1 MLKTTNYQI
10 VFSDVDGTLLNK
22 DRELS
27 DVTVHQIKRIVNER
41 NIKFVMVSARM
52 PSGMQH
58 LYNQLSV
65 KSPII
70 CYNGALI
77 LSALENGYNKHNVL
91 HSCAID
97 YPSALSIYA
106 KAKDEDLHFGLFSNN
121 RWFANRFDEW
131 TAKEENNTRVKCTI
145 NPQIENLIAELQQS
159 KEPIHKLMVMGNSS
173 KIDSFMG
180 FTNSNF
186 GRVVASYRSKDTY
199 IEISP
204 VLSNKATGCSFLMDY
219 LKIPYDKAIAFGDNL
234 NDIEMLKIVGLGIA
248 MQNAP
253 DTVKNH
259 ANRIAPSNTNNG
271 VANTI
276 SELFIE

>member
-22 DRELS
+22 DRDLS
-27 DVTVHQIKRIVNER
+27 ALTVHQIKRIVNEH

-52 PSGMQH
+52 PAGMQH
-58 LYNQLSV
+58 LYNQLPV

-77 LSALENGYNKHNVL
+77 LSDLDNGYNQNNVL
-91 HSCAID
+91 LSKTID
-97 YPSALSIYA
+97 HDTALDIYT

-145 NPQIENLIAELQQS
+145 NPQIEDLIGALQQS
-159 KEPIHKLMVMGNSS
+159 KEPIHKLMVMGNCS
-173 KIDSFMG
+173 KIDSLIE
-180 FTNSNF
+180 FTNTKF

-219 LKIPYDKAIAFGDNL
+219 LKIPYNKAIAFGDNL

-248 MQNAP
+248 MHNAP
-253 DTVKNH
+253 DAVKNH
-259 ANRIAPSNTNNG
+259 AKHIAPSNTDNG

-276 SELFIE
+276 SELFV